1 MSDFDKSMAHE
12 ALDRIHVC
20 QTLIAEILVDVES
33 HPGLCLAAKKMIEQA
48 QENLAA
54 AYQEQGVCLE

>member
-20 QTLIAEILVDVES
+20 QVLIAEILVDVES

-54 AYQEQGVCLE
+54 AYQEQGIRLE